1 VVGVDCDKI
10 TGLTQSLRG
19 RRAKR
24 PILLTSHPS
33 SASIHSKSGERVSWR
48 AWGAFAALGVIWG
61 LPYFFIKLSV
71 QELSPVVVAF
81 GRVALG
87 TMVLLPIAWRRGALR
102 SLSNH
107 KAAICAFALAE
118 FVIPFSVISLGE
130 RWISSSATGILIAT
144 VPLSI
149 AVIQRF
155 FGVHE
160 RLGGWRILGLGL
172 GFVGVAALLGF
183 GTISGPLGWAGV
195 ACMLVATLGYAIGPL
210 IIQRNLGGLD
220 PFGPLAASLLVASI
234 VLVVPAIMVFPSQ
247 VPSVQVLGSM
257 VMLGVVCTAVAMLLM
272 FYLVSHAGASR
283 AAVIT
288 YINPAVA
295 ALLGV
300 WLLDERLG
308 VGGMLAFILILFGS
322 WLATRG
328 SAERRARAAEAVA

>member
-1 VVGVDCDKI
+1 
-10 TGLTQSLRG
+10 
-19 RRAKR
+19 
-24 PILLTSHPS
+24 
-33 SASIHSKSGERVSWR
+33 VSWR
-48 AWGAFAALGVIWG
+48 GWGAFAALGIIWG

-81 GRVALG
+81 GRVTLG
-87 TMVLLPIAWRRGALR
+87 TLILLPIAWRRGALH
-102 SLSNH
+102 SLGGH

-118 FVIPFSVISLGE
+118 FVIPFLVISFGE
-130 RWISSSATGILIAT
+130 RWIGSSVTGILIAM

-149 AVIQRF
+149 ALIQRF

-160 RLGGWRILGLGL
+160 RLGWWRTLGLGL

-195 ACMLVATLGYAIGPL
+195 GCMLVATLGYAIGPL
-210 IIQRNLGGLD
+210 IIQRHLSTLD
-220 PFGPLAASLLVASI
+220 PFGPLAASLAVASI
-234 VLVVPAIMVFPSQ
+234 VLLIPAVLAFPTRM
-247 VPSVQVLGSM
+247 PSALVLESM
-257 VMLGVVCTAVAMLLM
+257 AMLGVVCTALAMLLM
-272 FYLVSHAGASR
+272 FYLVGHAGASR

-300 WLLDERLG
+300 SLLHEQLG
-308 VGGMLAFILILFGS
+308 LGGYLAFVLILLGS

-328 SAERRARAAEAVA
+328 VAGQHGRPAEATA

>member
-1 VVGVDCDKI
+1 M
-10 TGLTQSLRG
+10 
-19 RRAKR
+19 
-24 PILLTSHPS
+24 
-33 SASIHSKSGERVSWR
+33 SWR
-48 AWGAFAALGVIWG
+48 GWGAFAALGIIWG

-87 TMVLLPIAWRRGALR
+87 TSILLPIAWRRGALR
-102 SLSNH
+102 SLGRY
-107 KAAICAFALAE
+107 KAAIFAFALAE
-118 FVIPFSVISLGE
+118 FVIPFSVISFGE
-130 RWISSSATGILIAT
+130 RWISSSVTGILIAM

-149 AVIQRF
+149 ALIQRF

-160 RLGGWRILGLGL
+160 RLGLWRILGLGL

-210 IIQRNLGGLD
+210 IIQRHLSGLD
-220 PFGPLAASLLVASI
+220 PFGPLAASLAVASA
-234 VLVVPAIMVFPSQ
+234 VLLIPAVLTFPSRM
-247 VPSVQVLGSM
+247 PSMLALSSM
-257 VMLGVVCTAVAMLLM
+257 VILGVMCTALAMLLM
-272 FYLVSHAGASR
+272 FYLIGHAGASR

-300 WLLDERLG
+300 WLLHERIG
-308 VGGMLAFILILFGS
+308 FGGILAFVLILSGS

-328 SAERRARAAEAVA
+328 AAPQPGRPAEAAV